1 MQSLMKLIIPLLF
14 IVILL
19 TEAKAQYPK
28 LIVQLKDKANNTF
41 SLNNASQFLSARAIQ
56 RRTRYNIP
64 IDSADLPVTQRYI
77 DSLRLAGNVTVLSTS
92 KWLNQVLLQS
102 TDQNAINKIRSF
114 PFVRLVQSIG
124 LRTTDNPVIE
134 KFKEEVKPLE
144 RSIQISQQKI
154 AADYYDYG
162 NSFAQVHIHEGEFL
176 HNKGYRGE
184 NMQITILDAGFLQ
197 YKTITA
203 FDSIRINGQVL
214 GERDFVAFDNSV
226 NEDDSHGM
234 YCLSILSANWPG
246 KMVGTAPKSKYWLV
260 RTENAAT
267 EYPIEEHNWVA
278 GAEFADST
286 GSDMISSSLG
296 YSEFDD
302 PSFNHTYNDF
312 YKNTTMVSRGA
323 TIAAKKGMI
332 VMNSAGNEGG
342 NNWKYIIFPADADSV
357 CAVGAV
363 NASGVIAGFSSYGYP
378 GKVKPNI
385 VSVGS
390 GTVIAGLN
398 NQPSSGNGT
407 SFSNPNVAGLVACL
421 WQAFPNFNNM
431 KILDAV
437 YRSSDRY
444 NTPDNRYGFGIP
456 NFRTAFQLLKKDQNI
471 ALYGNQTLF
480 AAPDPFTSQIDVT
493 YIGQTT
499 GSAKL
504 EFLNSASQIVGTQNL
519 TVEKEEVYK
528 YTFSNLNILPP
539 GNYTI
544 KYTDSLSTKSITVQ
558 KISLVKDWLV
568 ALPNPFQNNLSV
580 YLKAPAT
587 GQADVR
593 LVDAKGSIIET
604 MTLQVNENEIRNI
617 SFTKVRQLT
626 RGVYFVEYM
635 SKGVKRTIKL
645 VKL

>member
-1 MQSLMKLIIPLLF
+1 MKSIIPLLF

-92 KWLNQVLLQS
+92 KWLNQVLLQT

-114 PFVRLVQSIG
+114 PFVKLVQSIG
-124 LRTTDNPVIE
+124 LRTNNNTIIE

-144 RSIQISQQKI
+144 RFVQTGQQRI
-154 AADYYDYG
+154 EADYFNYG
-162 NSFAQVHIHEGEFL
+162 NSYNQVHIHEGEFL

-184 NMQITILDAGFLQ
+184 NVQITILDAGFLQ
-197 YKTITA
+197 YKTVTA

-267 EYPIEEHNWVA
+267 EYPVEEHNWVI

-332 VMNSAGNEGG
+332 VMNSAGNEG
-342 NNWKYIIFPADADSV
+342 NHTWKYIIFPADADSV

-456 NFRTAFQLLKKDQNI
+456 NFRTAYQLLKKDQNI

-617 SFTKVRQLT
+617 SFTKVRQLA
-626 RGVYFVEYM
+626 RGAYFVEYI
-635 SKGVKRTIKL
+635 SKGVKRTIKV